1 MVKNTILHDNF
12 EVNFTLKGFTS
23 ILIGVY
29 FFLLAYAYKY
39 ILDSFLI
46 EDHALGL
53 LSIQI
58 IEIIFISL
66 AGVFV
71 LFSSLSMFFS
81 GKRNVNRFQQQLWNG
96 KTKAAVRKY
105 FTGILII
112 FSILIIL
119 MNQGLIDFITPSFLI
134 LYALFLFLFKNNA
147 RKNLLYL
154 SGLSLLLGIYCFV
167 IPGYWYSSLT
177 ILAIAHATYGIVER

>member
-1 MVKNTILHDNF
+1 MVKNTHLHDNF

-53 LSIQI
+53 LSAQI

-66 AGVFV
+66 AAIFV
-71 LFSSLSMFFS
+71 LFSSFSLFFS
-81 GKRNVNRFQQQLWNG
+81 GRRNVKRFQQQLWNG
-96 KTKAAVRKY
+96 KTKAAFRKY
-105 FTGILII
+105 LIGILIVFSVLI
-112 FSILIIL
+112 FL
-119 MNQGLIDFITPSFLI
+119 MNKGLIDLITPVFLI
-134 LYALFLFLFKNNA
+134 QYSIFLFIFKNKT
-147 RKNLLYL
+147 RKNLLFL
-154 SGLSLLLGIYCFV
+154 SGISLLLGIYCLV

-177 ILAIAHATYGIVER
+177 ILGIAHATYGIVER